1 MVERVRIEHHWRRMV
16 ERHLIHTWKW
26 LTEAV
31 MDWIKMI
38 LVVGISDHRLGLGKL
53 DPSDR
58 DNFLLQINKF
68 LFQFLSLFLLESI
81 SSNFQGIK
89 VVIKIRTAI
98 VAFKFL
104 LLYHNLFCFYF
115 NLYFYIHS
123 ICFQPTVIHFHRKFI
138 HIQRDRVLFLFKLND
153 DMMQCNEDINIIY
166 LL

>member
-1 MVERVRIEHHWRRMV
+1 
-16 ERHLIHTWKW
+16 
-26 LTEAV
+26 
-31 MDWIKMI
+31 MI

-53 DPSDR
+53 YPSDR

-98 VAFKFL
+98 VAFKLLFLHIL

-138 HIQRDRVLFLFKLND
+138 HIQRDRVPFLFKLND
-153 DMMQCNEDINIIY
+153 DMMQCNEDIKIIY